1 MLPGLTPRTCTV
13 PLLQFPLHPIN
24 HPFHSIQQWR
34 HSSLAPHARSLSPA
48 PAPTLHDSN
57 QIVRTKKNREERT
70 TLRLLSS
77 LWCIVGLFRQTR
89 LLAVPAAPSSLS
101 LLSFMGYRGRGSSFR
116 GPTRVVLPRALL
128 SFRLLRFPPT
138 FFLSSKSI
146 ARKKKRKGEG
156 RKGVRS
162 TKTLQGNSR
171 NAQVH
176 CGFLLVYI
184 TSFILFYMSPNK
196 RQIKRNK
203 RSKLVLV

>member
-1 MLPGLTPRTCTV
+1 M
-13 PLLQFPLHPIN
+13 
-24 HPFHSIQQWR
+24 IQTKSCAQ
-34 HSSLAPHARSLSPA
+34 
-48 PAPTLHDSN
+48 
-57 QIVRTKKNREERT
+57 KKNREERT

-196 RQIKRNK
+196 QQIKRNK